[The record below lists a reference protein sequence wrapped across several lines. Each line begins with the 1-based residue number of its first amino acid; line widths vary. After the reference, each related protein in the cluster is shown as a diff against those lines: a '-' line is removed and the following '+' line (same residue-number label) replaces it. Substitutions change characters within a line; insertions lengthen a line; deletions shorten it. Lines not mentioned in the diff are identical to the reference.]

1 MPDRGLTAVDV
12 MTHAPRTVGLDE
24 TLAQVRTIL
33 DDDAIHHLVVVEGE
47 EVLGVLTR
55 SDVLRALSPNL
66 STASETARD
75 LATLA
80 KRAHQVMTHHPVVA
94 TPDTPVDE
102 LVEAFRE
109 RPIGCI
115 PIVDGERRLLG
126 LVTLRSLL
134 FAAFPRQREGGS
146 TAEA

>member
-1 MPDRGLTAVDV
+1 MAEVELRAVDV
-12 MTHAPRTVGLDE
+12 MTHGPRTVGLDE
-24 TLAQVRTIL
+24 TLAQVRAVFEQG
-33 DDDAIHHLVVVEGE
+33 DVHHLVVVDGQ

-66 STASETARD
+66 STPSETDRD

-94 TPDTPVDE
+94 TPDTPVQD
-102 LVEAFRE
+102 LVDAFRD

-115 PIVDGERRLLG
+115 PIVDEERRLLG

-134 FAAFPRQREGGS
+134 FATFPRQRGR
-146 TAEA
+146 

>member
-1 MPDRGLTAVDV
+1 MAEVALTALDV
-12 MTHAPRTVGLDE
+12 MNPAPPTVGLDE
-24 TLAQVRTIL
+24 TLARVRAIL
-33 DDDAIHHLVVVEGE
+33 DDSAVHHLVVVEGE
-47 EVLGVLTR
+47 EVFGVLTR

-66 STASETARD
+66 STASETDRD

-94 TPDTPVDE
+94 TPDTEVTE

-115 PIVDGERRLLG
+115 PIVDADRRLLG

-134 FAAFPRQREGGS
+134 FATFPIQRDGAPAGS
-146 TAEA
+146 

>member
-1 MPDRGLTAVDV
+1 MAEVARTAVDV
-12 MTHAPRTVGLDE
+12 MNPAPPTVGLDE
-24 TLAQVRTIL
+24 TLARVRAIL
-33 DDDAIHHLVVVEGE
+33 HDGEVGHVVVVEDE

-66 STASETARD
+66 STASETERD

-94 TPDTPVDE
+94 TPDTAVDE

-115 PIVDGERRLLG
+115 PIVDAERRLLG

-134 FAAFPRQREGGS
+134 FATFPRQRDR
-146 TAEA
+146 AERA